1 MVDAEK
7 GLASPRKG
15 DDPSEEA
22 TAAKLWA
29 VYISEAEK
37 YDKALVESWKSD
49 MEGMLIFAG
58 LFSASL
64 TAFLIESYKTLN
76 PDSGDMTITLLSQI
90 SQQLAAS
97 ANGTPFQIPAP
108 ARFTPAPSSLVCNAL
123 WFISLGFSLSCAL
136 IATLLE
142 QWARDFLH
150 KADMRSAPIIR
161 ARVFSY
167 LYYGLK
173 RFNMHT
179 VVEII
184 PLLLHASLLF
194 FFGGLVAFLIPVN
207 LTMTIITAIL
217 LLILVAVYS
226 VLTLL
231 PLWYMDSPYRTPL
244 SGAFWRLL
252 QGFQTLQKHH
262 YVIKD
267 GDLSVPATP
276 RDESM
281 VEIMFHAA
289 TKISDEQRARDRR
302 ALVWTVKSL
311 ADDTELEPFVEA
323 IPDVLWGVT
332 MRQEAYGD
340 HILHLVKN
348 PEVDLFTRILLL
360 LQSCKSGILPPPVCI
375 QRRIT
380 CYKALWAIA
389 SLSRPSQSPADLPLP
404 VELGGFE
411 RVLNEWVY
419 WESDPETDG
428 YILSTWKMMEWSA
441 FCSAR
446 GPLIRN
452 QKYLMICADQVKNG
466 QNPDLN
472 PVISFVRKYECLCSY
487 PGDLSAP
494 VTSLIPQLT
503 EFLDTFLSNTPYRIL
518 AGYLSSSTELSSPPY
533 RWTETQEIITVDP
546 SVAFSNVRKVI
557 EGSLDQIILAQLKK
571 SNSSPENKIHW
582 FNSSISRL
590 LLLWKPLPDDDT
602 NIPYTMIRLLNEWES
617 DFELEVILGRGEIEG
632 YLWSNFPLN
641 LTAEPS
647 ARGEYQKGPSQ
658 ERSLTALWRLASLQ
672 FWEVQPLNLLDSVL
686 DTVRQTDTLFTH
698 ISSSIIPLLK
708 FNILVTMSR
717 TSLKTMGEL
726 RASLQHQIFPA
737 DTDIHIADELPPQQH
752 DGGSD
757 SPTAL
762 VTGYLHQRMVE
773 AKVDCLVKF
782 LEHCS
787 TDILP
792 YKAVETL
799 RKIAQIKPVGRIHR
813 AHQNR
818 FANSLHSVF
827 TAGSLPELLNTIMES
842 SCWDIYAA
850 YPEKPDNGDWT
861 LPQPLVPWLDDP
873 DSRRKICAV
882 FTEYKKKLA
891 DTLIRV
897 RKILEGLEFWHP
909 DSGVP
914 HLEAGGTGEPVEGVG
929 PGTVVNQDSPA
940 LGSATLH
947 AADKRDE
954 GGVREPSTG
963 AQ

>member
-1 MVDAEK
+1 
-7 GLASPRKG
+7 
-15 DDPSEEA
+15 
-22 TAAKLWA
+22 
-29 VYISEAEK
+29 
-37 YDKALVESWKSD
+37 
-49 MEGMLIFAG
+49 
-58 LFSASL
+58 
-64 TAFLIESYKTLN
+64 
-76 PDSGDMTITLLSQI
+76 MTITLLSQI
-90 SQQLAAS
+90 SQQPAAS
-97 ANGTPFQIPAP
+97 ANGTPFQIPPP
-108 ARFTPAPSSLVCNAL
+108 AGFTPAPSSLLCNAL
-123 WFISLGFSLSCAL
+123 CLSCAP

-150 KADMRSAPIIR
+150 KADMRSAPIIGV
-161 ARVFSY
+161 RVFSY

-207 LTMTIITAIL
+207 LTMTISHPASHSCGCIFSPHTPP
-217 LLILVAVYS
+217 LVVHGQS
-226 VLTLL
+226 ISD
-231 PLWYMDSPYRTPL
+231 PPYL
-244 SGAFWRLL
+244 VHFGRLL
-252 QGFQTLQKHH
+252 QGFLTLQKHH

-267 GDLSVPATP
+267 GDLSDPATP

-289 TKISDEQRARDRR
+289 TKISDERHARDRR
-302 ALVWTVKSL
+302 ALVWNMKSL

-323 IPDVLWGVT
+323 IHDVLW
-332 MRQEAYGD
+332 D
-340 HILHLVKN
+340 HILHMVKN
-348 PEVDLFTRILLL
+348 PEVDLFTSILLL

-380 CYKALWAIA
+380 CYKAFWAIA
-389 SLSRPSQSPADLPLP
+389 NLSRPSQSPADLPLP
-404 VELGGFE
+404 VEIGGFE
-411 RVLNEWVY
+411 HVLNEWVY

-428 YILSTWKMMEWSA
+428 YIRSTWKMMEWSA

-452 QKYLMICADQVKNG
+452 QKYLMTCADQVKNG

-487 PGDLSAP
+487 PRDLSAP

-503 EFLDTFLSNTPYRIL
+503 EFLNTFLSNTLYCIL
-518 AGYLSSSTELSSPPY
+518 VSYLSSYTESSSPPY
-533 RWTETQEIITVDP
+533 RWSENQENITVDP
-546 SVAFSNVRKVI
+546 S
-557 EGSLDQIILAQLKK
+557 SLDRIISAQLDKL
-571 SNSSPENKIHW
+571 NPSPENEIHW

-590 LLLWKPLPDDDT
+590 LSLWTPLPDDDR
-602 NIPYTMIRLLNEWES
+602 NILYTMIWLLNEWES
-617 DFELEVILGRGEIEG
+617 DSELEVILDRGEIEG

-658 ERSLTALWRLASLQ
+658 ERSITALWRLASLQ
-672 FWEVQPLNLLDSVL
+672 FWEVQPLNLPHPVL
-686 DTVRQTDTLFTH
+686 DAVQQTDTLFTR
-698 ISSSIIPLLK
+698 ISSSIMPLLE
-708 FNILVTMSR
+708 FNILATISD

-726 RASLQHQIFPA
+726 QASLQHQIFPA
-737 DTDIHIADELPPQQH
+737 DTDIHIPDESPPQQH
-752 DGGSD
+752 DDGSD

-773 AKVDCLVKF
+773 AKVDCLVEF
-782 LEHCS
+782 LEPCS

-799 RKIAQIKPVGRIHR
+799 PVGHIHR

-818 FANSLHSVF
+818 LANSLHSVF
-827 TAGSLPELLNTIMES
+827 TAGYLPELLNTIVES

-873 DSRRKICAV
+873 DLRRKICAV
-882 FTEYKKKLA
+882 FTEYEKKVA
-891 DTLIRV
+891 HTLTRV
-897 RKILEGLEFWHP
+897 CKILEGLEFGHP
-909 DSGVP
+909 DSEVP
-914 HLEAGGTGEPVEGVG
+914 DLEAGRAGEPLEGMG
-929 PGTVVNQDSPA
+929 PGAVVNQGFAFLD
-940 LGSATLH
+940 SATPH

-954 GGVREPSTG
+954 GGVREPSTR